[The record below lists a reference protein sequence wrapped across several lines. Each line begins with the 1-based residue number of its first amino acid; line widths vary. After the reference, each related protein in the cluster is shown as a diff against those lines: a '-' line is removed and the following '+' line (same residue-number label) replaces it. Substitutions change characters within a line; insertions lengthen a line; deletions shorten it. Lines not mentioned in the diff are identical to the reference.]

1 MTKKEAMEKYLIPIP
16 ENFENYNK
24 EEFREFDN
32 MYLKSFYTTF
42 YDPDFKN
49 DNLNLKKEKVA
60 IVLGG
65 QAGAGKSSLVADAK
79 RKFKDAGRR
88 LVVIDDDE
96 YRKFYPY
103 AQEILKDCPESYTDI
118 TATATNIITPKILK
132 FASENGYN
140 FVFDGTMKNTRIV
153 ETMKTWNDYNIYVNI
168 MATCGER
175 SLIST
180 AIRNAI
186 LRKTKNEGRLVDQ
199 KIHWD
204 MYEGLPKTLDY
215 IEKEENGLVK
225 EIKIYTRST
234 NPLYP
239 KEEYS
244 SNKKNGKT
252 STEKLN
258 DLRKIDQI
266 NFFENAAKEDIEYL
280 EELIINLSPKEIEE
294 ARNIISFIKEEKNKM
309 YEKEKKSEEQIR

>member
-1 MTKKEAMEKYLIPIP
+1 MTKKEAIEKYSIPIP
-16 ENFENYNK
+16 VDFNNYNK

-32 MYLKSFYTTF
+32 MYLESFYSTF
-42 YDPDFKN
+42 YEPDLKKN
-49 DNLNLKKEKVA
+49 NMNGSKEKVA

-79 RKFKDAGRR
+79 RKFKDTGRR
-88 LVVIDDDE
+88 IVVIDDDE

-103 AQEILKDCPESYTDI
+103 AQEILENCPESYTDI

-153 ETMKTWNDYNIYVNI
+153 NTMKTWDDYNIYVHV

-180 AIRNAI
+180 AIRNGE
-186 LRKTKNEGRLVDQ
+186 LRETRNEGRLVDQ
-199 KIHWD
+199 KVHWD

-215 IEKEENGLVK
+215 IENEEQGLVK
-225 EIKIYTRST
+225 EIKIFTRSN

-239 KEEYS
+239 REEYS
-244 SNKKNGKT
+244 SLNTNERTSRQELESLRQKDRREFFKT
-252 STEKLN
+252 SVK
-258 DLRKIDQI
+258 D
-266 NFFENAAKEDIEYL
+266 DIECL
-280 EELIINLSPKEIEE
+280 KGLIVNLSPKEREEAEKIITFIEE
-294 ARNIISFIKEEKNKM
+294 RKSFGDVSDN
-309 YEKEKKSEEQIR
+309 SDEQIR

>member
-1 MTKKEAMEKYLIPIP
+1 MTKKKAIEKYSIAIPSDF
-16 ENFENYNK
+16 NNYNK

-32 MYLKSFYTTF
+32 MYLESFYSTF
-42 YDPDFKN
+42 YEPDM
-49 DNLNLKKEKVA
+49 KKINSNGSNEKVA

-88 LVVIDDDE
+88 IVVIDDDA

-103 AQEILKDCPESYTDI
+103 AQEILDNCPENYTDI
-118 TATATNIITPKILK
+118 TATATNIITPKILQ
-132 FASENGYN
+132 FAAENGYN

-153 ETMKTWNDYNIYVNI
+153 NTMKTWNDYNIYVHV

-180 AIRNAI
+180 AIRNGE
-186 LRKTKNEGRLVDQ
+186 LRETRNEGRLVDQ
-199 KIHWD
+199 KVHWD

-215 IEKEENGLVK
+215 IENEEQRLVK
-225 EIKIYTRST
+225 EIKIFTRSN

-239 KEEYS
+239 KEQYS
-244 SNKKNGKT
+244 SLKSNGKT
-252 STEKLN
+252 SRQELEILRQQDRIDFLRNSAKDDIECLRGLIVNLSTKEKEEAE
-258 DLRKIDQI
+258 KIITFIEQRI
-266 NFFENAAKEDIEYL
+266 NFEDINN
-280 EELIINLSPKEIEE
+280 ISKEV
-294 ARNIISFIKEEKNKM
+294 R
-309 YEKEKKSEEQIR
+309 

>member
-1 MTKKEAMEKYLIPIP
+1 MTKKEAMEKYAIPIP
-16 ENFENYNK
+16 PDFNDYNK

-32 MYLKSFYTTF
+32 MYLESFYSTF
-42 YDPDFKN
+42 YEPDFKKVN
-49 DNLNLKKEKVA
+49 TNSSKEKVA

-88 LVVIDDDE
+88 IVVIDDDE

-103 AQEILKDCPESYTDI
+103 AQEILENCPENYTDI

-132 FASENGYN
+132 FATENGYN

-153 ETMKTWNDYNIYVNI
+153 NTMKTWENYEIYVHV

-180 AIRNAI
+180 AIRNGE
-186 LRKTKNEGRLVDQ
+186 LRETGNEGRLVDQ
-199 KIHWD
+199 RNHWA
-204 MYEGLPKTLDY
+204 MYEGLPTTLDY
-215 IEKEENGLVK
+215 IEKEEPGLVK
-225 EIKIYTRST
+225 EIKIFTRSN

-239 KEEYS
+239 REEYS
-244 SNKKNGKT
+244 SLNAEGKT
-252 STEKLN
+252 SREKLEN
-258 DLRKIDQI
+258 LREEDRK
-266 NFFENAAKEDIEYL
+266 NFFKGAAKDDIEYL
-280 EELIINLSPKEIEE
+280 KGLIVNLSPKEKEDAEKIMNFLE
-294 ARNIISFIKEEKNKM
+294 ARKNLGDV
-309 YEKEKKSEEQIR
+309 SDNNDEQSR